1 VVLEALHV
9 KGGFTMAQLFFA
21 DLVNLFRFQLE
32 GGGAGA
38 KALVLTLQIGNWQA
52 LQLDLLGLLIV
63 LGISVVAAVLVSLL
77 TGGLRSSLV
86 GSFFWALLGVWL
98 FVIVVPIV
106 WSGDYIIDG
115 LPLITALVGA
125 FVVLLV
131 RQLFHGGFRRRAA
144 AA

>member
-1 VVLEALHV
+1 MLP
-9 KGGFTMAQLFFA
+9 LFFA

-32 GGGAGA
+32 GGGAGV
-38 KALVLTLQIGNWQA
+38 KALVLIFQIGNWQA
-52 LQLDLLGLLIV
+52 LQLDLLGLVIV
-63 LGISVVAAVLVSLL
+63 LGISVVAAVLVGLFTGGVRGSLL
-77 TGGLRSSLV
+77 GAFL
-86 GSFFWALLGVWL
+86 WALLGVWL

-106 WSGDYIIDG
+106 WSGDYIVDG

-125 FVVLLV
+125 FVALLV